1 MKTLGLILVLTVVS
15 MAMGSTIQK
24 TKESKVNVNYDG
36 MEEAVSKNEFLNEV
50 LQV

>member
-1 MKTLGLILVLTVVS
+1 MKTLRLILVFTVVS
-15 MAMGSTIQK
+15 MAMGSIIKK
-24 TKESKVNVNYDG
+24 TKESKVNADYDD